1 MNAGTLGVEGVNKR
15 SRDIGQS
22 PRLGRHALGQVA
34 HALWEVGNLRRDDQ
48 DLGEML
54 VVAKGLVGM
63 MIRDVHK
70 REDGSRQARGANR
83 AACNGAR
90 TRFS

>member
-1 MNAGTLGVEGVNKR
+1 
-15 SRDIGQS
+15 
-22 PRLGRHALGQVA
+22 
-34 HALWEVGNLRRDDQ
+34 
-48 DLGEML
+48 ML

-83 AACNGAR
+83 AACDGAR
-90 TRFS
+90 IRFSERESLSLY